1 MIYTSYFANMKRLGD
16 RNYVS
21 IARYTPKGIIIPSY
35 LTLAPTRNIL
45 FQYKK
50 DNNESVY
57 VNRYYEEVL
66 RKLNPKEVA
75 EDLDGCTLLCYE
87 KPENFCHRF
96 IVAEWLKFYGFDCRE
111 VECNDKSR
119 ED

>member
-57 VNRYYEEVL
+57 VNQYYEEVL

-87 KPENFCHRF
+87 NQKIFV
-96 IVAEWLKFYGFDCRE
+96 IGLLYQSG
-111 VECNDKSR
+111 
-119 ED
+119 